1 MKTRPLPPHSTDP
14 SASAG
19 SGAPPHYELM
29 SLVNADGIVNE
40 HRSKVNIRWMD
51 GGRDLT
57 GRVGTATVSDHW
69 PAARVRVRR
78 PTREPTPDRPG
89 PGPGRRYHV
98 DVMVG
103 TPELAPPSPDE
114 ATALDPDNRTYQPMS
129 LRGPALAVLGI
140 AVLIVVAGVVA
151 SAFGSGTSPNLSIRR
166 ITIPDGTVVG
176 LTPAT
181 TAMRSIVS
189 AGEPPADILGNL
201 AVPSGSPVTRTLNVD
216 QNAGQFDR
224 TVSFLSLI
232 HI

>member
-1 MKTRPLPPHSTDP
+1 
-14 SASAG
+14 
-19 SGAPPHYELM
+19 
-29 SLVNADGIVNE
+29 
-40 HRSKVNIRWMD
+40 
-51 GGRDLT
+51 
-57 GRVGTATVSDHW
+57 
-69 PAARVRVRR
+69 
-78 PTREPTPDRPG
+78 
-89 PGPGRRYHV
+89 
-98 DVMVG
+98 MVG

-114 ATALDPDNRTYQPMS
+114 ATALDPDNRAYQPMS

-224 TVSFLSLI
+224 TVSFRTGLATDQVVDVYRGLLPRLGWHVAYVGSGTQRGGSDIQVLARRGSGDGFYWEVGVVVSPTTSAGITPFSLRLFEQSDEN
-232 HI
+232 

>member
-1 MKTRPLPPHSTDP
+1 
-14 SASAG
+14 
-19 SGAPPHYELM
+19 
-29 SLVNADGIVNE
+29 
-40 HRSKVNIRWMD
+40 
-51 GGRDLT
+51 
-57 GRVGTATVSDHW
+57 
-69 PAARVRVRR
+69 
-78 PTREPTPDRPG
+78 
-89 PGPGRRYHV
+89 
-98 DVMVG
+98 MVG

-114 ATALDPDNRTYQPMS
+114 ATALDPDNRAYQPMS

-224 TVSFLSLI
+224 TVAFRTGLSSGQVVEVYRALLPRLGWHVNYVGSGSRRLDVGGYYNVALTPGPGDPQARANFLAQVRRAFRREHRPALRNLR
-232 HI
+232 